1 MDIILKISDG
11 GSKQKLN
18 MDGLEGLDW
27 ILFGNLALLEHLAMQ
42 INLVC
47 HVFTRIYFES
57 GNI

>member
-1 MDIILKISDG
+1 MEVAPQC
-11 GSKQKLN
+11 KQKLKV
-18 MDGLEGLDW
+18 DGFEGLDW

-42 INLVC
+42 IKLVC